1 MRYFSDFGGLCD
13 SLMNFCHKITFFL
26 KKRINNSI
34 SWNFFITTHYHY
46 STFVL
51 SHILML
57 IFFWFFFPK
66 KNLAANFFRG
76 ILSFLSYIYHCWL
89 KSYVSKLADWEKSC
103 NHISI
108 LAHFCSKEIRIYIYI
123 YVYTINII
131 YLILHIGI
139 SCRLS
144 MTHQVSD

>member
-1 MRYFSDFGGLCD
+1 MEFFYYYSLSLFDFRPLTCLD
-13 SLMNFCHKITFFL
+13 V
-26 KKRINNSI
+26 
-34 SWNFFITTHYHY
+34 NFF
-46 STFVL
+46 FD
-51 SHILML
+51 
-57 IFFWFFFPK
+57 FFSPK